1 MNKYFFTIFLMV
13 GTVLIVNSCAQSE
26 VENAFP
32 ALDFSQPVDLQDPGD
47 NTNRLFV
54 VEKAGIISVFQNSD
68 DAKTKGTF
76 LDIRERVNSG
86 GSEEGLLGL
95 AFHPHFQNS
104 QYFYVDY
111 TAANPRRTVIS
122 RFVVSSANPDSADP
136 NSETVILEVSQPFSN
151 HNGGQIAF
159 GSDGYL
165 YIALGDGGSGGDPD
179 GNGQNRATLLGS
191 ILRID
196 VNTTSGGRNYAIP
209 PDNPFAANTNG
220 YREEI
225 FAYGL
230 RNPWRFSF
238 DPVTKKLW
246 AGDVGQNL
254 YEEIDIIE
262 KGRNYGWNIMEGFH
276 CYNSAACDTAGL
288 TLPVWEYG
296 HNSSGGIAVTGGFV
310 YRGTQLPE
318 LYGKYIYADYG
329 SGRIWSLSYSSNDTV
344 NTELLKTSLNISSF
358 GTDRFNELYMC
369 AFDGKIYRFKLA
381 ANGLKGKLQN
391 KPAAYSLKQN
401 YPNPFNPVTNIPFF
415 LRTGTR
421 VEIAVF
427 NVKGSLIKMLTD
439 KFWPAGEH
447 ILSWNGRNEYGIIQ
461 PSGIYFCRMQVGGIT
476 NENRR
481 MLLLK

>member
-1 MNKYFFTIFLMV
+1 M
-13 GTVLIVNSCAQSE
+13 
-26 VENAFP
+26 
-32 ALDFSQPVDLQDPGD
+32 
-47 NTNRLFV
+47 
-54 VEKAGIISVFQNSD
+54 
-68 DAKTKGTF
+68 
-76 LDIRERVNSG
+76 
-86 GSEEGLLGL
+86 
-95 AFHPHFQNS
+95 
-104 QYFYVDY
+104 
-111 TAANPRRTVIS
+111 
-122 RFVVSSANPDSADP
+122 
-136 NSETVILEVSQPFSN
+136 EVSQPFSN

-159 GSDGYL
+159 GPDGYL

-196 VNTTSGGRNYAIP
+196 ANTASGARNYAIP
-209 PDNPFAANTNG
+209 PDNPFAGNSQG
-220 YREEI
+220 FREEI

-276 CYNSAACDTAGL
+276 CYSSATCDTAGL

-329 SGRIWSLSYSSNDTV
+329 SGRIWSLSYSDNDTV

-391 KPAAYSLKQN
+391 KPEAYSLKQN
-401 YPNPFNPVTNIPFF
+401 FPNPFNPVTNIPFF
-415 LRTGTR
+415 LREGAR

-427 NVKGSLIKMLTD
+427 NVEGRLIKTLTD
-439 KFWPAGEH
+439 KFWSAGNH
-447 ILSWNGRNEYGIIQ
+447 ILKWNGGSASGVTQ
-461 PSGIYFCRMQVGGIT
+461 PSGIYFYRMRVGGQRNISKS
-476 NENRR
+476 